1 MSRRTFTILIVI
13 VGLVNLTGLMNGIF
27 TADSSLYATISKSL
41 SQSGDYLNIY
51 VQGKDWLDKPH
62 FPFWVCALSIK
73 AFGVNT
79 FAYKFPSVLFFLFGL
94 IYTYKLAK
102 LLYDKETARLAT
114 LIVGSSVHIIISNN
128 DTRAEAILLCLV
140 VAAVYYMYRLTLN
153 FTFRDILL
161 TSIFSAAA
169 VMTKGI
175 FVLIIIYSAIFG
187 NLILKK
193 DYIKIFNYRWV
204 LVFALTFIFIF
215 PELYALYVQFDL
227 HPEKV
232 VFNRTGVSGIKF
244 FLWDCQFGRFFNT
257 GPITGKGD
265 VTFFV
270 GTMFWAFAPWAIA
283 GFTALFISARNIV
296 KRIQL
301 REYVAFFG
309 FSIMFIVFSV
319 SKFQLPHYLNIIYP
333 FLAILLADFIIG
345 SVSNPK
351 LTMVTKI
358 SINIYASFYIVVM
371 IALEYFL
378 RSDYLYLS
386 VVLIVFSIFLTL
398 FINSPKIV
406 LRYKHLI
413 LGVLSTM
420 SFALFMNLSFY
431 PTILKYQ
438 AGAESALYINDK
450 FPQYNVIATGLDD
463 WLLDYYLKSKLARI
477 EDIAELK
484 KIQTDP
490 DILIYTDDNFLKSM
504 KESNL
509 NYSVLKSFD
518 YFHTTRLNMKF
529 INHLTREKSLGKRY
543 LVKIDNVL

>member
-1 MSRRTFTILIVI
+1 MSRKTFTILIVF
-13 VGLVNLTGLMNGIF
+13 VGLVNMTGLMNDIF
-27 TADSSLYATISKSL
+27 TADSSLYATISKSI

-79 FAYKFPSVLFFLFGL
+79 FAYKFPSVLFFLLGL

-114 LIVGSSVHIIISNN
+114 LIIGSSVHIIISNN

-140 VAAVYYMYRLTLN
+140 VAAVYYMYRLTLK
-153 FTFRDILL
+153 FTLRDILL

-187 NLILKK
+187 NMILKK
-193 DYIKIFNYRWV
+193 EYNKIFNYRWA
-204 LVFALTFIFIF
+204 LVFALTFIFIL

-257 GPITGKGD
+257 GPIKGTGD
-265 VTFFV
+265 ITFFI
-270 GTMFWAFAPWAIA
+270 GTLFWAFAPWAIA
-283 GFTALFISARNIV
+283 GLTALFITG
-296 KRIQL
+296 KRMLKKILL
-301 REYVAFFG
+301 REYVTFFG
-309 FSIMFIVFSV
+309 FTIMFIVFSI

-345 SVSNPK
+345 SISNAR
-351 LTMVTKI
+351 LTQVTKI

-371 IALEYFL
+371 VVLEYFF
-378 RSDYLYLS
+378 RSDNLY
-386 VVLIVFSIFLTL
+386 ISIFLIVCSIL
-398 FINSPKIV
+398 LIMYINLSKIV
-406 LRYKHLI
+406 LKHNHLI
-413 LGVLSTM
+413 LGVMSTM
-420 SFALFMNLSFY
+420 FFALFLNLAFY
-431 PTILKYQ
+431 PTLLKYQ
-438 AGAESALYINDK
+438 AGAKSAMYVNK
-450 FPQYNVIATGLDD
+450 EYPQYNVIATGLDD
-463 WLLDYYLKSKLARI
+463 WLLDYYLKSKLTRI
-477 EDIAELK
+477 EDIAELN
-484 KIQTDP
+484 KIRTDP
-490 DILIYTDDNFLKSM
+490 KILIYTDDIFLKSM
-504 KESNL
+504 KENNL
-509 NYSVLKSFD
+509 SYSVLKSFD

-543 LVKIDNVL
+543 LVKIENH

>member
-1 MSRRTFTILIVI
+1 MSRKTFSLLIVI
-13 VGLVNLTGLMNGIF
+13 VGLVNLTGLMNDIF
-27 TADSSLYATISKSL
+27 TADSSLYATISKSI

-62 FPFWVCALSIK
+62 FPYWVCALSIK

-79 FAYKFPSVLFFLFGL
+79 FGYKFPSVLFFLLGL
-94 IYTYKLAK
+94 VYTYKLAK

-114 LIVGSSVHIIISNN
+114 LIAGSSLHIIISNN

-169 VMTKGI
+169 IMTKGV

-187 NLILKK
+187 NLVLKK
-193 DYIKIFNYRWV
+193 DFNKIFKYRWV
-204 LVFALTFIFIF
+204 IVFALTFIFIL

-257 GPITGKGD
+257 GPIKGHGD

-283 GFTALFISARNIV
+283 GLTALFITGRKMLKKILL
-296 KRIQL
+296 K
-301 REYVAFFG
+301 EYVTFFG
-309 FSIMFIVFSV
+309 FTIMFIVFSV
-319 SKFQLPHYLNIIYP
+319 SQFQLPHYLNIIYP
-333 FLAILLADFIIG
+333 FLAILLADFII
-345 SVSNPK
+345 SSNSGVK
-351 LTMVTKI
+351 SANVTKI
-358 SINIYASFYIVVM
+358 SINIYASFYVVVM
-371 IALEYFL
+371 IALEYFF
-378 RSDYLYLS
+378 RPDYPYIS
-386 VVLIVFSIFLTL
+386 IILIVCSIFLIFYFNFSNIT
-398 FINSPKIV
+398 
-406 LRYKHLI
+406 LRYKYLM

-420 SFALFMNLSFY
+420 SFALFLNLVFY
-431 PTILKYQ
+431 PTLLKYQ
-438 AGAESALYINDK
+438 AGAKSAMYVNK
-450 FPQYNVIATGLDD
+450 EYPQYNVIATGLDD
-463 WLLDYYLKSKLARI
+463 WLLDYYLKSKLTRI

-484 KIQTDP
+484 KIQNDP

-504 KESNL
+504 KESNMS
-509 NYSVLKSFD
+509 YSVLKSFD

-529 INHLTREKSLGKRY
+529 INHLTREKSLDKRY
-543 LVKIDNVL
+543 LIKIDNTQ

>member
-1 MSRRTFTILIVI
+1 MSRKTFTLLVII
-13 VGLVNLTGLMNGIF
+13 VGLVNLTGLFNDIF

-41 SQSGDYLNIY
+41 SQSGDYLNIF

-62 FPFWVCALSIK
+62 FPFWICALSIK
-73 AFGVNT
+73 AFGANT
-79 FAYKFPSVLFFLFGL
+79 FGYKFPSILFFFIGL

-102 LLYDKETARLAT
+102 LLYNKETARLAT

-153 FTFRDILL
+153 FTFRDIVL

-187 NLILKK
+187 NLLLKK
-193 DYIKIFNYRWV
+193 DYNKILNYKWIV
-204 LVFALTFIFIF
+204 VFALTFVFII

-257 GPITGKGD
+257 GPIKGTGD
-265 VTFFV
+265 VTFFLT
-270 GTMFWAFAPWAIA
+270 TMMWAFAPWAIA
-283 GFTALFISARNIV
+283 GFTTLFVNGRNIV
-296 KRIQL
+296 KKIPL
-301 REYVAFFG
+301 REYVTFFG
-309 FSIMFIVFSV
+309 FTIMFIVFSV
-319 SKFQLPHYLNIIYP
+319 SKFQLPHYLNIVYP

-345 SVSNPK
+345 TISNPK
-351 LTMVTKI
+351 LTLVTKI
-358 SINIYASFYIVVM
+358 SINIYASFYVVVM
-371 IALEYFL
+371 ITLEYLF
-378 RSDYLYLS
+378 RTDYLYTS
-386 VVLIVFSIFLTL
+386 VILIVCSLCLII
-398 FINSPKIV
+398 FINFSKIT
-406 LRYKHLI
+406 LRYKHLV

-420 SFALFMNLSFY
+420 LFALFMNLSFY

-438 AGAESALYINDK
+438 AGAKSALYVNK
-450 FPQYNVIATGLDD
+450 EYPQYNVIATGLDD
-463 WLLDYYLKSKLARI
+463 WLLDYYLKSKLTRI
-477 EDIAELK
+477 ESISELTK
-484 KIQTDP
+484 FQTDQNV
-490 DILIYTDDNFLKSM
+490 LIYTDDNFLKSM
-504 KESNL
+504 KEINL
-509 NYSVLKSFD
+509 GYSVLKSFD
-518 YFHTTRLNMKF
+518 YFHTTRLNIKF

-543 LVKIDNVL
+543 LVKIDNIQ

>member
-1 MSRRTFTILIVI
+1 MSRRTFTILIII
-13 VGLVNLTGLMNGIF
+13 VGLVNLTGLMNDIF
-27 TADSSLYATISKSL
+27 TADSSLYATISKSI
-41 SQSGDYLNIY
+41 SQSGDYLNIF

-79 FAYKFPSVLFFLFGL
+79 FGYKFPSVLFFLIGL

-102 LLYDKETARLAT
+102 LLYNKETARLAT

-175 FVLIIIYSAIFG
+175 FVLIIIYCAIFG
-187 NLILKK
+187 NLIFKK
-193 DYIKIFNYRWV
+193 EIIKLLNYKW
-204 LVFALTFIFIF
+204 LIVFALTFIFIL

-232 VFNRTGVSGIKF
+232 VFNKTGVSGIKF

-265 VTFFV
+265 VTFFL

-283 GFTALFISARNIV
+283 GFTTLFITGRNII
-296 KRIQL
+296 KKIPL
-301 REYVAFFG
+301 NEYVTFFG
-309 FSIMFIVFSV
+309 FTIMFIVFSI

-333 FLAILLADFIIG
+333 FLAILLADCIIG
-345 SVSNPK
+345 SISNPK
-351 LTMVTKI
+351 LTLITKI
-358 SINIYASFYIVVM
+358 SINIYASFYCVVM
-371 IALEYFL
+371 IALEYFF
-378 RSDYLYLS
+378 RPDYYYIS
-386 VVLIVFSIFLTL
+386 IILIVCSIFLILYFNYSKNTIRYNHL
-398 FINSPKIV
+398 F
-406 LRYKHLI
+406 

-420 SFALFMNLSFY
+420 AFALFLNLEFY
-431 PTILKYQ
+431 PTLLKYQ
-438 AGAESALYINDK
+438 AGAKSAMYVNEEY
-450 FPQYNVIATGLDD
+450 PQHNVIATGLDD
-463 WLLDYYLKSKLARI
+463 WLLDYYLKSKLTRI
-477 EDIAELK
+477 ESVSELN

-490 DILIYTDDNFLKSM
+490 NVLIYTDDDFLKSM

-509 NYSVLKSFD
+509 SYSVLKSFD

-543 LVKIDNVL
+543 LVKIDNVQ